1 VLPISNCMV
10 TAKEA
15 ICTAD
20 LSRARLDV
28 AQCSAHVVLMTTLL
42 EKMQQERLQGRE
54 RLRAEVRR
62 QLREVLPQTIP
73 GQRVVVF
80 GSLAKPGRFSEGSDI
95 DLALESEPPDMSLY
109 QLTSLLAERMGRRV
123 DVVLLPESRL
133 RDKILREGETWT
145 LPA

>member
-1 VLPISNCMV
+1 
-10 TAKEA
+10 
-15 ICTAD
+15 
-20 LSRARLDV
+20 
-28 AQCSAHVVLMTTLL
+28 MTTLL
-42 EKMQQERLQGRE
+42 EKMEQERLQGRE

-62 QLREVLPQTIP
+62 QLRELLPQTLP

-109 QLTSLLAERMGRRV
+109 QLTSLLAERMGRGV
-123 DVVLLPESRL
+123 DLVLLPESRV
-133 RDKILREGETWT
+133 RDTILREGETWT

>member
-1 VLPISNCMV
+1 M
-10 TAKEA
+10 A
-15 ICTAD
+15 
-20 LSRARLDV
+20 
-28 AQCSAHVVLMTTLL
+28 TLL
-42 EKMQQERLQGRE
+42 EKMEQERLQGRE

-109 QLTSLLAERMGRRV
+109 QLTSLLAEPMGHKGLPFPVRARSCYHPSRDGCGKPTNQFHRAGASPRLHGSRR
-123 DVVLLPESRL
+123 R
-133 RDKILREGETWT
+133 RD
-145 LPA
+145 